1 MDNEMKNQKLS
12 DFFNLH
18 PLNMTK
24 QLESYKEEDAL
35 YKTTI
40 PMHNPNYIFGLE
52 IEAENITQVG
62 KSKYKSYWD
71 ITGDNSLRNSGI
83 EFVSKPLKAFQLEYA
98 IDQLHDQLSKYPAPE
113 FSPRTST
120 HVHMNVR
127 DLTVNQIFNLVLI
140 YTSVEN
146 VLFNWV
152 GHNRDKNIFC
162 IKLTDTDYVT
172 KYQDLINYTVDTTH
186 YWNKYTALNLK
197 PMESKGTV
205 EFRHMYGTW
214 DKETILLWINFLSC
228 IKTYARNKTTQD
240 LYKEIQ
246 ELNTNS
252 FYEEYLFNIFGKY
265 TKFLTQEIGNLQDLL
280 EDSITYVKLS
290 TLVKKKER
298 IVATRPRIDWNAL
311 RPQLEEEQ
319 VVQEAEGQAIPT
331 TEPQRLTDEQVR
343 EVYRRYTNI
352 TTPITNTTTTTTD
365 ATQRLFADLILTQ
378 IERQQRV
385 EQDRLDLNNRTRT
398 PTPNRPLTI
407 EERARQRAAARNN
420 IHNQQER

>member
-18 PLNMTK
+18 PLNMTR

-35 YKTTI
+35 YKSTI

-52 IEAENITQVG
+52 IEAENIRAIG
-62 KSKYKSYWD
+62 KAKYKSYWD
-71 ITGDNSLRNSGI
+71 VTGDNSLRNDGI
-83 EFVSKPLKAFQLEYA
+83 EFVSKPLKSFQIEYA
-98 IDQLHDQLSKYPAPE
+98 IDQLHDQLSKYPDPE

-127 DLTVNQIFNLVLI
+127 DLTINQIFNLVLI

-205 EFRHMYGTW
+205 ELRHMYGTW
-214 DKETILLWINFLSC
+214 DKEKILLWINFLSC

-298 IVATRPRIDWNAL
+298 VISPRLPRIDWGVL
-311 RPQLEEEQ
+311 RPIADDTIAEELIQQTENTT
-319 VVQEAEGQAIPT
+319 GTTP
-331 TEPQRLTDEQVR
+331 TEPQQP
-343 EVYRRYTNI
+343 
-352 TTPITNTTTTTTD
+352 TPYF
-365 ATQRLFADLILTQ
+365 TQRMLDEVMLAQ
-378 IERQQRV
+378 SNRQQQIV
-385 EQDRLDLNNRTRT
+385 NNNNTNELFQTLIRQRT
-398 PTPNRPLTI
+398 PTPTRPLTVT
-407 EERARQRAAARNN
+407 ERARQRTTARNN
-420 IHNQQER
+420 LRNQPNRGNN